1 MPPAATICRGA
12 RTAASMHGR
21 VSVGSLRG
29 LAVVLWLSAMAV
41 GASAEEARDAAVPAA
56 GSAPVVA
63 PDEPT
68 QPVDAAAVEA
78 DIATQQLS
86 AAAQVRLDAAREAVV
101 QIRGFYGGSDSSAF
115 HGSGFAAG
123 DGSLI
128 VTNYHVVAPAVLY
141 PRQYRLEYTAA
152 DGRRGRLQVHAI
164 DVRNDLA
171 IAHAE
176 DLKLPPLRL
185 RTEIPAQGE
194 RAYSIGFPLDL
205 GLTITEGVAN
215 GLVASSLEQRIHY
228 TGPINGGMS
237 GGPALDANGRVYGV
251 NVSVVTGRQLIGF
264 VVPAKHVPPLLARAH
279 GPLEQ
284 HQSARQLRELVAAQV
299 LAYEAEILAPLAG
312 PDARQTLHDYTLP
325 ARISSQV
332 DCHTS
337 GDPRVHRRLR
347 IEVLRCAIPPRLMLQ
362 FGLMAGGLTMQHRLV
377 RSRALR
383 PLQFARQLNRLAA
396 APVSGGSAVHVAPFA
411 CRDALVSLDGFDAR
425 ITTCVRQYRLFA
437 GLYDFEVRLVSIDD
451 PRQALVSRLA
461 LQAVGFAAGMRV
473 LERYLGAMQ
482 WTH

>member
-1 MPPAATICRGA
+1 MLLATTTCRTLRA
-12 RTAASMHGR
+12 AASMCGMR
-21 VSVGSLRG
+21 PLVCLYG
-29 LAVVLWLSAMAV
+29 LAVALWLGTTGVAATAQDAP
-41 GASAEEARDAAVPAA
+41 GAELPPA
-56 GSAPVVA
+56 GSAPIVA

-68 QPVDAAAVEA
+68 QPVDAATVEA
-78 DIATQQLS
+78 DISAQQLS
-86 AAAQVRLDAAREAVV
+86 AAAQIRLDAAREAVV

-123 DGSLI
+123 DGSQI

-152 DGRRGRLQVHAI
+152 DGHRGELQVQAI

-171 IAHAE
+171 IARAD
-176 DLKLPPLRL
+176 DLKLPPLPL

-215 GLVASSLEQRIHY
+215 GLVDGSLEQRIHY
-228 TGPINGGMS
+228 TGPINAGMS
-237 GGPALDANGRVYGV
+237 GGPALDAQGRVYGV

-264 VVPAKHVPPLLARAH
+264 VVPVKHVPLLLARAH
-279 GPLEQ
+279 ESLEQ
-284 HQSARQLRELVAAQV
+284 HHSARQLRELVAAQV
-299 LAYEAEILAPLAG
+299 LAHEAEILVPLTG
-312 PDARQTLHDYTLP
+312 PDARQTLHGYTLP

-332 DCHTS
+332 DCHTGS
-337 GDPRVHRRLR
+337 DPRIHQRLR
-347 IEVLRCAIPPRLMLQ
+347 IDMLRCAIPSRLMLQ
-362 FGLMAGGLTMQHRLV
+362 FGLMVGGVSMQHQVV

-383 PLQFARQLNRLAA
+383 PLQFARQLNRLADG
-396 APVSGGSAVHVAPFA
+396 PVRGGSAVHVAPFA

-437 GLYDFEVRLVSIDD
+437 GLYDFELRLVSIDD
-451 PRQALVSRLA
+451 PRRAIVSRLA
-461 LQAVGFAAGMRV
+461 LQGFGFAPGMQV
-473 LERYLGAMQ
+473 IERYLGAMQ
-482 WTH
+482 WTR